1 MTTSGTSSFNLDIEE
16 LIQEAYERIGIDGSR
31 SGYQLKSARRSIN
44 LLLSEWD
51 NRGVHLWKVKKAT
64 VNLVLGQAEY
74 NYAADPTNFPND
86 INDVLEAYVRNNTS
100 PNASQPTDISLSK
113 IDRSAYAA
121 LPNKLSQ
128 GTPSQYYVQRT
139 YQPSIF
145 LYQTPGSGFSSAST
159 PSNYQLKFY
168 YLAKIEDAGKYTNTP
183 DVVYR
188 FLPCLTSG
196 LAYYLSITYKPEK
209 SDMLKMMYED
219 ELQRALTEDG
229 QRTSVFISP
238 KTYYGEGI

>member
-1 MTTSGTSSFNLDIEE
+1 MATSGTTSFNLDIDE

-51 NRGVHLWKVKKAT
+51 NRGVHLWKVEKAT

-74 NYAADPTNFPND
+74 NYAADPTNFPNN
-86 INDVLEAYVRNNTS
+86 INDVLEAYIRNNTVTTA
-100 PNASQPTDISLSK
+100 PVDISLTK

-139 YQPSIF
+139 VNPSIF
-145 LYQTPGSGFSSAST
+145 LYQTAGSNYSNASN
-159 PSNYQLKFY
+159 PSNYQFIFY
-168 YLAKIEDAGKYTNTP
+168 YLARIEDAGTYTNTP
-183 DVVYR
+183 NVVFR
-188 FLPCLTSG
+188 FLPALTSG
-196 LAYYLSITYKPEK
+196 LAYYLAVKHAPERIEQLR
-209 SDMLKMMYED
+209 MLYED
-219 ELQRALTEDG
+219 DLQRALQEDS
-229 QRTSVFISP
+229 QRTSLYISP
-238 KTYYGEGI
+238 KSYFGEGM

>member
-1 MTTSGTSSFNLDIEE
+1 MATSGTTSFNLDIDE

-51 NRGVHLWKVKKAT
+51 NRGVHLWKVEKAT

-74 NYAADPTNFPND
+74 NYAADPTNFPNN
-86 INDVLEAYVRNNTS
+86 INDVLEAYVRNNTVTTN
-100 PNASQPTDISLSK
+100 PVDISLSK

-139 YQPSIF
+139 VNPSIF
-145 LYQTPGSGFSSAST
+145 LYQTAGSNYSNSSN
-159 PSNYQLKFY
+159 PSNYQFIFY
-168 YLAKIEDAGKYTNTP
+168 YLARIEDAGTYTNTP
-183 DVVYR
+183 NVVFR
-188 FLPCLTSG
+188 FLPALTSG
-196 LAYYLSITYKPEK
+196 LAYYLAVKHAPERIEQLR
-209 SDMLKMMYED
+209 MLYED
-219 ELQRALTEDG
+219 DLQRALQEDS
-229 QRTSVFISP
+229 QRTSLYISP
-238 KTYYGEGI
+238 KAYFGDGM

>member
-1 MTTSGTSSFNLDIEE
+1 MATSGTTSFNLDIDE

-51 NRGVHLWKVKKAT
+51 NRGVHLWKVEKAT

-74 NYAADPTNFPND
+74 NYAADPTNFPNN
-86 INDVLEAYVRNNTS
+86 INDVLEAYIRNNTVTTA
-100 PNASQPTDISLSK
+100 PVDISLTK

-139 YQPSIF
+139 VNPSIF
-145 LYQTPGSGFSSAST
+145 LYQTAGSNYSNASN
-159 PSNYQLKFY
+159 PSNYQFIFY
-168 YLAKIEDAGKYTNTP
+168 YLARIEDAGTYTNTP
-183 DVVYR
+183 NVVFR
-188 FLPCLTSG
+188 FLPALTSG
-196 LAYYLSITYKPEK
+196 LAYYLAVKHAPERIEQLR
-209 SDMLKMMYED
+209 MLYED
-219 ELQRALTEDG
+219 DLQRALQEDN
-229 QRTSVFISP
+229 QRTSLYISP
-238 KTYYGEGI
+238 KSYFGEGM

>member
-1 MTTSGTSSFNLDIEE
+1 MTTSGTTSFNLELDE
-16 LIQEAYERIGIDGSR
+16 LIDEAFGRVGIGGSR
-31 SGYQLKSARRSIN
+31 SGFHLRVARRN
-44 LLLSEWD
+44 LNILLSEWD
-51 NRGVHLWKVKKAT
+51 NRGVHLWKVKLAT
-64 VNLVLGQAEY
+64 IPLVLGQAQY
-74 NYAADPTNFPND
+74 DYTSDPSNYPND
-86 INDVLEAYVRNNTS
+86 INDVLEAYVRNNTVTTN
-100 PNASQPTDISLSK
+100 PVDISLTK

-139 YQPSIF
+139 YSPSIF
-145 LYQTPGSGFSSAST
+145 LYLTPGSNYSNAAN
-159 PSNYQLKFY
+159 PSDYQLRFY
-168 YLAKIEDAGKYTNTP
+168 YLARIEDAGKYTNTP
-183 DVVYR
+183 DVVFR
-188 FLPCLTSG
+188 FLPSLTSG

-209 SDMLKMMYED
+209 SEMLKMMYED

>member
-1 MTTSGTSSFNLDIEE
+1 MATSGTTSFNLDIDE

-51 NRGVHLWKVKKAT
+51 NRGVHLWKVEKAT

-74 NYAADPTNFPND
+74 NYAADPTNFPNN
-86 INDVLEAYVRNNTS
+86 INDVLEAYIRNNTVTTA
-100 PNASQPTDISLSK
+100 PVDISLTK

-139 YQPSIF
+139 VNPSIF
-145 LYQTPGSGFSSAST
+145 LYQTAGSNYSNSSN
-159 PSNYQLKFY
+159 PSNYQVIFY
-168 YLAKIEDAGKYTNTP
+168 YLARIEDAGTYTNTP
-183 DVVYR
+183 NVVFR
-188 FLPCLTSG
+188 FLPALTSG
-196 LAYYLSITYKPEK
+196 LAYYLAVKHAPERIEQLR
-209 SDMLKMMYED
+209 MLYED
-219 ELQRALTEDG
+219 DLQRALQEDS
-229 QRTSVFISP
+229 QRTSLYISP
-238 KTYYGEGI
+238 KSYFGEGM

>member
-1 MTTSGTSSFNLDIEE
+1 MATSGTTSFNLDIDE

-51 NRGVHLWKVKKAT
+51 NRGVHLWKVEKAT

-74 NYAADPTNFPND
+74 NYAADPTNFPNN
-86 INDVLEAYVRNNTS
+86 INDVLEAYVRNNTVTTN
-100 PNASQPTDISLSK
+100 PVDISLTK

-139 YQPSIF
+139 VNPSIF
-145 LYQTPGSGFSSAST
+145 LYQTAGSNYSNASN
-159 PSNYQLKFY
+159 PSNFQFIFY
-168 YLAKIEDAGKYTNTP
+168 YLARIEDAGTYTNTP
-183 DVVYR
+183 NVVFR
-188 FLPCLTSG
+188 FLPALTSG
-196 LAYYLSITYKPEK
+196 LAYYLAVKHAPERIEQLR
-209 SDMLKMMYED
+209 MLYED
-219 ELQRALTEDG
+219 DLQRALQEDS
-229 QRTSVFISP
+229 QRTSLYISP
-238 KTYYGEGI
+238 KSYFGEGM

>member
-1 MTTSGTSSFNLDIEE
+1 MTTSGTTSFNLDIEE

-31 SGYQLKSARRSIN
+31 SGYQLRSARRSIN

-86 INDVLEAYVRNNTS
+86 INDVLEAYVRNNTVTTA
-100 PNASQPTDISLSK
+100 PVDISLTK

-139 YQPSIF
+139 VNPSIF
-145 LYQTPGSGFSSAST
+145 LYQTAGANYSNASN
-159 PSNYQLKFY
+159 PSNFQVIFY
-168 YLAKIEDAGKYTNTP
+168 YLARIEDAGTYTNTA
-183 DVVYR
+183 DVVFR
-188 FLPCLTSG
+188 FLPSLTSG
-196 LAYYLSITYKPEK
+196 LAYYLAVKHAPEK
-209 SDMLKMMYED
+209 IEQLRMLYED
-219 ELQRALTEDG
+219 DLQRALTEDS
-229 QRTSVFISP
+229 QRTSLYISP
-238 KTYYGEGI
+238 KSYFGEGM